1 MLEYATLS
9 SKATFW
15 FGGILSL
22 IEDNAKNDIHDDT
35 TLEDKIEIIR
45 INSKALAAIANF
57 Y

>member
-1 MLEYATLS
+1 MREYVALS
-9 SKATFW
+9 TKATFW

-35 TLEDKIEIIR
+35 NLEDKIEIIR
-45 INSKALAAIANF
+45 IVSKALAAIANF

>member
-1 MLEYATLS
+1 MREYVALS
-9 SKATFW
+9 TKATFW

-22 IEDNAKNDIHDDT
+22 IEDNTKNNIHDDT

-45 INSKALAAIANF
+45 IASKALAAIANF